1 MTELLFTLPL
11 NKTIKN
17 SPLATV
23 PCPTTRQGTVYSS
36 KGLSFIMF
44 FFVVGIFRVFWV
56 YGMAPRKKKLSREE
70 ILQRKREA
78 ERKRYECMK
87 NDPQKREALKEKERL
102 KYLKKKEKG
111 TRKLVDNMTPR
122 EHREAK
128 KKWRE
133 HCSNYRNKKKQLKN
147 IATAFMRENT
157 PETDVSDSLR
167 MPTPGRDV
175 ADKIQKRKNRN
186 KALRYRINKKKDDEI
201 NKLKKKLFKY
211 KKRLTR
217 LTERTKPK
225 PKDTPNTKLQKM
237 IDNPETRRE
246 VVKKALFGEVLKEQL
261 RENLSNLNTVREKR
275 MLAKV
280 VSGSMVDKYKLWRM
294 DNNAVITLR
303 RIKKSKVTGRLAG
316 KTKVS
321 DEVLK
326 AVANFFEDDSN
337 SRLGAGKKEFITR
350 KGTRKQKRYMLDSL
364 VGLYS
369 KYQKQKS
376 QFKLSYQT
384 FCRLRPFWIVKP
396 KVDQR
401 DTCLC
406 ITHANIDLK
415 LTALHNGKILNYNS
429 YQKLLQELCCD
440 RYNEQ
445 CISREC
451 QKCLNKTPSYKEFN
465 DKKSIIYKKWIAEKA
480 EFIDPK
486 SKNTRRV
493 TKHIKKSLDVNPRYL
508 ITELHEDLEKLFRHE
523 RNILHQFNSIKQLKN
538 SLTEEDVLI
547 HVDFSENYVTKYAQ
561 EIQAFHFGGSRTQI
575 SLHTVVVYLKD
586 KIKSYCTIS
595 TNVSH
600 SPAAIWAHLMPIFD
614 DLPPEIKT
622 LHFLSDGPVTQYRNK
637 TMFYIMANKIPERFP
652 HVQKFTWN
660 YTESGHGK
668 GAPDGV
674 GAACKRTADAVVAAG
689 GDVENLEKF
698 VDAIKPRCPAI
709 NLSIIQDDTIQEMS
723 AKIEQEGSKIK
734 NFVGTLKV
742 HQVTGKFYNSSG
754 IKLNSIEIV
763 MRHLSCFCEND
774 SCLHFK
780 IGKILYEDMQ
790 KLRVEDVFTDSETEN
805 DAGPSCITTGNAF
818 NTGDYILVK
827 LPAKNMEYRYV
838 SVIDII
844 DEEED
849 ELRVTFLKLCDKKGQ
864 TFRIDQMDVADVAMN
879 QVIEKLPN
887 PNLLMKGN
895 RIFYKFDSCVNVFE
909 QK

>member
-1 MTELLFTLPL
+1 
-11 NKTIKN
+11 
-17 SPLATV
+17 
-23 PCPTTRQGTVYSS
+23 
-36 KGLSFIMF
+36 
-44 FFVVGIFRVFWV
+44 
-56 YGMAPRKKKLSREE
+56 
-70 ILQRKREA
+70 
-78 ERKRYECMK
+78 
-87 NDPQKREALKEKERL
+87 
-102 KYLKKKEKG
+102 
-111 TRKLVDNMTPR
+111 
-122 EHREAK
+122 
-128 KKWRE
+128 
-133 HCSNYRNKKKQLKN
+133 
-147 IATAFMRENT
+147 
-157 PETDVSDSLR
+157 
-167 MPTPGRDV
+167 
-175 ADKIQKRKNRN
+175 
-186 KALRYRINKKKDDEI
+186 
-201 NKLKKKLFKY
+201 
-211 KKRLTR
+211 
-217 LTERTKPK
+217 
-225 PKDTPNTKLQKM
+225 
-237 IDNPETRRE
+237 
-246 VVKKALFGEVLKEQL
+246 
-261 RENLSNLNTVREKR
+261 
-275 MLAKV
+275 
-280 VSGSMVDKYKLWRM
+280 M

-586 KIKSYCTIS
+586 KIK
-595 TNVSH
+595 N
-600 SPAAIWAHLMPIFD
+600 
-614 DLPPEIKT
+614 
-622 LHFLSDGPVTQYRNK
+622 
-637 TMFYIMANKIPERFP
+637 
-652 HVQKFTWN
+652 
-660 YTESGHGK
+660 
-668 GAPDGV
+668 
-674 GAACKRTADAVVAAG
+674 
-689 GDVENLEKF
+689 
-698 VDAIKPRCPAI
+698 
-709 NLSIIQDDTIQEMS
+709 DTIQEMS

-780 IGKILYEDMQ
+780 IGKYCMKICKNYVWKMCSLTQ
-790 KLRVEDVFTDSETEN
+790 KQRMTLD
-805 DAGPSCITTGNAF
+805 
-818 NTGDYILVK
+818 LVV
-827 LPAKNMEYRYV
+827 LLQEMLSTLAKNMEYRYV

-887 PNLLMKGN
+887 PNLLMK
-895 RIFYKFDSCVNVFE
+895 DD
-909 QK
+909 